1 MIRWLQH
8 FRLSLRMT
16 LGFGFLLAMLAAN
29 VGVAL
34 LGFADMRKSTE
45 RLMEVEWVKAQAVA
59 ELDTAT
65 RATARRTLELLI
77 TEEPGRRQELH
88 ARVADNRRQGDA
100 ATETL
105 RRLVYLPEGKQLLSE
120 IEALRKQ
127 YLQTFERQDAE
138 LAAGHR
144 AEAMQLAQAELLPL
158 LDRLQAK
165 TRALS
170 ELQTRLAGRAR
181 DSVRASADSALWM
194 MLAIGAVALV
204 AGTLLAAALARSITR
219 PVAQAVALARRV
231 AEGDLSVDIATEG
244 RDEVAELQHS
254 LRDMTARLA
263 GVVASV
269 RGNAESVATA
279 SAQIAHGNHDLS
291 QRTEEQASALQQTA
305 ASMEQLGSTVEQNA
319 SHARQANELA
329 ASAAQVARSGGD
341 AVGRVVTTMQGIHDS
356 SRRIAEIIG
365 VIDGIAFQTNILAL
379 NAAVEAARAG
389 EQGRGFAV
397 VAGEVR
403 ALAQRSA
410 EAAREIKSLIS
421 ASVEQVEQGH
431 GLVAD
436 AGQTMQRIMDAIQR
450 VSTIV
455 DEISHASAEQS
466 AGVGQVGQA
475 VSQMDQVTQQNAAL
489 VEESAA
495 AAESL
500 KEQAAQLVGAVAVFR
515 LASQRA

>member
-8 FRLSLRMT
+8 LRLSLRMT
-16 LGFGFLLAMLAAN
+16 LGFGCLLAMLAASI
-29 VGVAL
+29 GVAL
-34 LGFADMRKSTE
+34 LGFAEMRQATE
-45 RLMEVEWVKAQAVA
+45 RLMDVEWVKAQAVA
-59 ELDTAT
+59 DLNTAT
-65 RATARRTLELLI
+65 RATARRTLELLL
-77 TEEPGRRQELH
+77 TDDAARHQQLE
-88 ARVADNRRQGDA
+88 ARVVENRRLGDA
-100 ATETL
+100 AIETL
-105 RRLVYLPEGKQLLSE
+105 HRLVYVPEGKQLLVD

-127 YLQTFERQDAE
+127 FLQTYERQDAE

-144 AEAMQLAQAELLPL
+144 AQAVQLAQDELLPL
-158 LDRLQAK
+158 LDRLQDNTK
-165 TRALS
+165 ALS
-170 ELQTRLAGRAR
+170 ELQTRLAGNAR
-181 DSVRASADSALWM
+181 DGVRASSRTALAWL
-194 MLAIGAVALV
+194 LAIGGGALAVGL
-204 AGTLLAAALARSITR
+204 LLAAAISRSITR
-219 PVAQAVALARRV
+219 PVAEAAALARRV
-231 AEGDLSVDIATEG
+231 AEGDLSADIASHG
-244 RDEVAELQHS
+244 RDEVADLLQA
-254 LRDMTARLA
+254 LRAMNMRLA
-263 GVVASV
+263 GVVSSV

-329 ASAAQVARSGGD
+329 ASAAKVARSGGD

-356 SRRIAEIIG
+356 SRRIADIIG

-410 EAAREIKSLIS
+410 EAAREIKSLIH

-431 GLVAD
+431 GLVAE
-436 AGQTMQRIMDAIQR
+436 AGQTMERIMDAIQR

-500 KEQAAQLVGAVAVFR
+500 KEQARQLVGAVAVFR
-515 LASQRA
+515 LASQGA